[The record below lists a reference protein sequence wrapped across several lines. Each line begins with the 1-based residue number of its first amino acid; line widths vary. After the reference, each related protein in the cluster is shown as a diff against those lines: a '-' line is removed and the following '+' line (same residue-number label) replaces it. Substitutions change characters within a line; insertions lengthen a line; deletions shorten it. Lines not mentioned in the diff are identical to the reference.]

1 MPLNPQHAIA
11 PGGIRCELSQ
21 EADGARR
28 YVLQVPESAVPV
40 AEACIEDLMSG
51 RYQRQVKTEQD
62 VVTAGLES
70 LLRLVKRVEANWHT
84 GQARRIVAFLA
95 CLYNRVSR
103 PVELHHR
110 PTHPPASLM
119 VF

>member
-62 VVTAGLES
+62 VVTAGS
-70 LLRLVKRVEANWHT
+70 SR
-84 GQARRIVAFLA
+84 
-95 CLYNRVSR
+95 CLGW
-103 PVELHHR
+103 
-110 PTHPPASLM
+110 
-119 VF
+119 